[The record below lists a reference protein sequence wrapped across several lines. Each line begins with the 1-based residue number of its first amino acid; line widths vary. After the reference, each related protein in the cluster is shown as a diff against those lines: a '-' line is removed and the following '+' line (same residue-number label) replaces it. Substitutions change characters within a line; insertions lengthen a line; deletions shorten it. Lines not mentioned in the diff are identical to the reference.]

1 VTTVMMMINR
11 MISIKRDLM
20 MSTVRMNEG
29 GRPALIGLRL
39 TLMMSMMKTIT
50 KGCLKEDSLE
60 VGPEVLQDC
69 SLSKR
74 AMTVDLPIWKLGLR
88 FTCQNSL

>member
-1 VTTVMMMINR
+1 MMINR

-29 GRPALIGLRL
+29 GKPALIGSRL

-50 KGCLKEDSLE
+50 RGYLKEGSLE
-60 VGPEVLQDC
+60 VDQEVLQDC
-69 SLSKR
+69 LLSKR
-74 AMTVDLPIWKLGLR
+74 AMTVDLPIWKLDLR
-88 FTCQNSL
+88 FTCQNFL